1 MNQRLAKKLRRGAER
16 LQAPAATEYEQG
28 QKGERRVKP
37 DCTRGI
43 YRNMKRVLKNQRGRS
58 M

>member
-16 LQAPAATEYEQG
+16 LQAQAATEYEQG
-28 QKGERRVKP
+28 PKGERRVKP
-37 DCTRGI
+37 ACTRGI